1 MNMRVTD
8 MNTVC
13 HPAGSDWR
21 DTTLLAVIAAA
32 TALAFGSPTVARAE
46 TPVESKATGS
56 AQQPAS
62 IERGRYLV
70 RTSGCN
76 DCHTPGYAEAAGNL
90 PESQW
95 LTGLRVGFQ
104 GPWGVSYP
112 ANLRL
117 TMRQLSEDQWLA
129 SARAPRLPPMPWF
142 SLRDMSDDDLRAMYR
157 FVRSLGEA
165 GQPVPAAM
173 PPGSKATT
181 PVIVF
186 VPQTPESVHANR

>member
-1 MNMRVTD
+1 MNMRATD

-13 HPAGSDWR
+13 RPAGSDWR
-21 DTTLLAVIAAA
+21 DMTLLAVIAAA
-32 TALAFGSPTVARAE
+32 TALAFGCPTVTRADA
-46 TPVESKATGS
+46 PVECKATGS
-56 AQQPAS
+56 AQQFAS

-95 LTGLRVGFQ
+95 LTGLRVGFH

-142 SLRDMSDDDLRAMYR
+142 NLRDMSDDDLRAMYR

-165 GQPVPAAM
+165 GQPVPAAV
-173 PPGSKATT
+173 PSGSKATT

>member
-1 MNMRVTD
+1 MKVMV
-8 MNTVC
+8 MNTAC
-13 HPAGSDWR
+13 RPASSDWR
-21 DTTLLAVIAAA
+21 GTTLLAAVVAAVALALCVPAAA
-32 TALAFGSPTVARAE
+32 GAGAPGECNAA
-46 TPVESKATGS
+46 GS
-56 AQQPAS
+56 AQQSAS

-70 RTSGCN
+70 RTTGCN

-90 PESQW
+90 AESQW
-95 LTGLRVGFQ
+95 LTGLAVGFQ

-117 TMRQLSEDQWLA
+117 TMRQLSEEQWLA

-142 SLRDMSDDDLRAMYR
+142 NLRDMSDDDLRAMYR

-165 GQPVPAAM
+165 GQPAPAAV

-186 VPQTPESVHANR
+186 VPQTAESTQASR